1 MPHKTTEALRI
12 HWRVFHQINLIKL
25 CKIVLALPMST
36 SRAKV
41 NHVFLKKYYDLSNLG
56 VLSVEPRMARAIN
69 LYDFVDVFA

>member
-1 MPHKTTEALRI
+1 
-12 HWRVFHQINLIKL
+12 
-25 CKIVLALPMST
+25 MST

-69 LYDFVDVFA
+69 LDDFVDVFA